1 MNLIKTGI
9 TKLDEYFGG
18 FPEGR
23 SVLLTG
29 DAGAGKTIFGL
40 QFARSNCAQGK
51 KTLYMST
58 EEISDDLR
66 LQAKFLNLDL
76 ENYEKEGLLEFLD
89 VSVLTHNAWDS
100 NLRVLI
106 NKGNISSLLD
116 NIPEDTQT
124 LIIDNIGG
132 YISRDKSVEFMGE
145 LDTLNYNLYTKGI
158 TALLVLD
165 NATLKEFNDIALYSC
180 HGSINLMKHENPY
193 TGKRERVMDIVKM
206 RNCKTPV
213 QLVPYEI
220 SVNGGIEITSI
231 IE

>member
-1 MNLIKTGI
+1 MNLIRTGI
-9 TKLDEYFGG
+9 IKLDEYFGG

-23 SVLLTG
+23 TVLLTG

-40 QFARSNCAQGK
+40 QFASSNCAQGK
-51 KTLYMST
+51 KTMYLST

-66 LQAKFLNLDL
+66 LQAKSLGIDI
-76 ENYEKEGLLEFLD
+76 EDYEKEGLLEFLD
-89 VSVLTHNAWDS
+89 VSVLTHDTWDS
-100 NLRVLI
+100 NVRVLI
-106 NKGNISSLLD
+106 NKGNISSLMD
-116 NIPEDTQT
+116 NIPEDINT

-132 YISRDKSVEFMGE
+132 YISRDGSVELLNE

-158 TALLVLD
+158 TALLMMD

-180 HGSINLMKHENPY
+180 HGSIHMMKHENPY

-206 RNCKTPV
+206 RNCKTPI
-213 QLVPYEI
+213 QLIPYEI
-220 SVNGGIEITSI
+220 SLQGGIEIISI

>member
-1 MNLIKTGI
+1 MNLIRTGI

-29 DAGAGKTIFGL
+29 DTGAGKTIFGL

-51 KTLYMST
+51 KTLYLST

-66 LQAKFLNLDL
+66 LQAKSLDIDL
-76 ENYEKEGLLEFLD
+76 KNYEKEGLLGFLD
-89 VSVLTHNAWDS
+89 VSVLTHDSWDS
-100 NLRVLI
+100 NVRVLI
-106 NKGNISSLLD
+106 NRGNISSLLD
-116 NIPEDTQT
+116 NIPEDINT

-132 YISRDKSVEFMGE
+132 YMSRDKSVEFMSE

-158 TALLVLD
+158 TALLMLD

-180 HGSINLMKHENPY
+180 HGSIHMMKHENPY

-206 RNCKTPV
+206 RNCKTPI
-213 QLVPYEI
+213 QLIPYEI
-220 SVNGGIEITSI
+220 SVKGGIEITSS